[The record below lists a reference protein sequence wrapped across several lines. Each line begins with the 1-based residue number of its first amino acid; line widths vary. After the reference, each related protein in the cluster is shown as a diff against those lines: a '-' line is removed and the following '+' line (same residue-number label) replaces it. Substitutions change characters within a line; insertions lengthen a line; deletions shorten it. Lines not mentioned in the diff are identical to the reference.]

1 MKTLRILL
9 ILFVTMSLHADSRRI
24 EPDDA
29 FRINSVSDPQISP
42 DGKSIACVIS
52 TPNAKENRSEDELVL
67 IDIATGA
74 QRTLTYERHHVGS
87 PRWSPN
93 GDRLAFIAVGKD
105 GPQLFVLPMNG
116 GEALQVTKAKEGI
129 QQYAWRP
136 DGKRRDE
143 LLVVWLS
150 HIRASLILRSQFVQ

>member
-9 ILFVTMSLHADSRRI
+9 IVLVALSLHAQKRRI
-24 EPDDA
+24 EPDDV
-29 FRINSVSDPQISP
+29 FRFKSVSDPQISP

-93 GDRLAFIAVGKD
+93 GDRLAFISVEKD
-105 GPQLFVLPMNG
+105 GPQLFVLPNPSGRNANYSYAEMVAAFR
-116 GEALQVTKAKEGI
+116 GETLEAFLKT
-129 QQYAWRP
+129 
-136 DGKRRDE
+136 RR
-143 LLVVWLS
+143 VPGA
-150 HIRASLILRSQFVQ
+150 R